1 MEKWSCLS
9 IDVSADTV
17 TYEEYINEL
26 FVRFPSVQKYGFT
39 RSSFKGGLD
48 GMLYL
53 DGILSHPW
61 KSYPCVHVAGT
72 NGKGSVCSMI
82 AASLSSE
89 GLQVGLYTS
98 PHILDFR
105 ERIKIVRDGAFE
117 MISKSEVVYFL
128 DRYLPQSSSLSFF
141 EVTTGMALWWF
152 RKRGV
157 DAAVIEVGL
166 GGRLDSTNVI
176 VPRVSVVTSIGLDH
190 CALLGNTRAGIAFE
204 KAGIFKPG
212 VPAVVGFRDRET
224 QGVFEEV
231 ATRKGSPLHFVEGE
245 FALVQENNAAT
256 AACAL
261 HLMGHIP
268 NEKAIGAMAQITG
281 LHCRWEKILSE
292 PEVIADIGHNM
303 AALSRNFERLE
314 DTGRPLFI
322 VFGIMADKDLD
333 LIIPIMPAGAR
344 YFFCAPS
351 IPRAMVVEQL
361 YGRVNSARP
370 QLDAVQCNS
379 VSSALEQ
386 ALKTA
391 LETGPESLV
400 YVGGS
405 TFVVSEALRFLKINC

>member
-1 MEKWSCLS
+1 M
-9 IDVSADTV
+9 

-82 AASLSSE
+82 AASLSNE

-105 ERIKIVRDGAFE
+105 ERIKIVRDGGYE
-117 MISKSEVVYFL
+117 MISKDEVVEFL
-128 DRYLPQSSSLSFF
+128 DRYLPQSGSLSFF
-141 EVTTGMALWWF
+141 EITTGMALWWF

-176 VPRVSVVTSIGLDH
+176 VPQVSVVTSIGLDH
-190 CALLGNTRAGIAFE
+190 CALLGNTRAEIASE

-212 VPAVVGFRDRET
+212 VPAVVGFRDSET
-224 QGVFEEV
+224 DGVFEE
-231 ATRKGSPLHFVEGE
+231 AAARAGSPLHFVDGE
-245 FALVQENNAAT
+245 FGWVQENNAAT
-256 AACAL
+256 AGCAL
-261 HLMGHIP
+261 RLMGHIP
-268 NEKAIGAMAQITG
+268 DKEAIGAMAQITG
-281 LHCRWEKILSE
+281 LHCRWEKILSS

-303 AALSRNFERLE
+303 AALKRNFDRLE
-314 DTGRPLFI
+314 VSGRPLFI
-322 VFGIMADKDLD
+322 VYGIMADKDLD
-333 LIIPIMPAGAR
+333 SIIPVLPAGAR

-351 IPRAMVVEQL
+351 IPRALAVEQL

-370 QLDAVQCNS
+370 QLDAVKCTS
-379 VSSALEQ
+379 VASALEQ
-386 ALKTA
+386 ALGA
-391 LETGPESLV
+391 ARETGPESLV

-405 TFVVSEALRFLKINC
+405 TFVVSEALQFLKINC